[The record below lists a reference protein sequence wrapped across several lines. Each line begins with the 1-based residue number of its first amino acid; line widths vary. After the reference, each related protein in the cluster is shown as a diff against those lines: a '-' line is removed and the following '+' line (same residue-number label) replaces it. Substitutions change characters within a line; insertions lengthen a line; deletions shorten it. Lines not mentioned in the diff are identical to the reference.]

1 MSAAEYR
8 KPWPMKWVV
17 LAIVLFIVPY
27 TFLTLHYRKPGPDY
41 RPYEDIK
48 DRANTIRLLSSGYQR
63 ITVGVLRPAEP
74 VRSAATAVVMPAPGG
89 LPANL
94 ADTLIDH
101 PLLPVSIDR
110 VLTPAESGSVQQY
123 RIQFTCT
130 LPDNSEQPAG
140 GQLYLREGEL
150 VVVPLFEKLDGGL
163 LARSRESTILLTVPA
178 GAIKPGRYE
187 VTLIG
192 AQTSRRWTL
201 QVH

>member
-1 MSAAEYR
+1 
-8 KPWPMKWVV
+8 
-17 LAIVLFIVPY
+17 
-27 TFLTLHYRKPGPDY
+27 
-41 RPYEDIK
+41 
-48 DRANTIRLLSSGYQR
+48 
-63 ITVGVLRPAEP
+63 
-74 VRSAATAVVMPAPGG
+74 
-89 LPANL
+89 
-94 ADTLIDH
+94 
-101 PLLPVSIDR
+101 
-110 VLTPAESGSVQQY
+110 VQQY

>member
-74 VRSAATAVVMPAPGG
+74 VRPAATAVVTPAPGG

-94 ADTLIDH
+94 ADTLIDQ
-101 PLLPVSIDR
+101 PLLPVSIDH

-130 LPDNSEQPAG
+130 VRDNSEQPVG

-150 VVVPLFEKLDGGL
+150 VVVPLFEKLAGGL